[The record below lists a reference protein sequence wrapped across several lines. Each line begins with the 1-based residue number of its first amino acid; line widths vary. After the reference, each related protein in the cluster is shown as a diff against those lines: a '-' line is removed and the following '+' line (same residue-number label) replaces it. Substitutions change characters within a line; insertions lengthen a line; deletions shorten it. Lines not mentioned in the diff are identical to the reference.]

1 MNSIAP
7 KRLLLLLARI
17 AGIDAH
23 VLGTLIFRGWALLAG
38 ILTMLLIPVCLSPEH
53 QGFYFTFASLISIQI
68 FFELGFNH
76 VITQQVSHDSALM
89 LQATGN
95 NERRRYARRLESVV
109 ELSRRWYRIMATLFA
124 FVVFISGAIFFEKQ
138 QALPAVEWGMPW
150 AMLCVCCAL
159 NLYVSPQ
166 LAIKEGLGLVDRVAR
181 IRLVQSMIGYIAMW
195 AMLLL
200 NARLWA
206 AVIVP
211 AVAAAI
217 SLWWVYHTRTSS
229 QFGSR
234 NEKVTDDY
242 SEVAITWRRDIFP
255 LQWRI
260 ALSWISGY
268 FIFQIFNPLI
278 FANHGAAAAGQT
290 GLALAAYTAI
300 LGLGMSWV
308 NATSP
313 AMSAAIARNDREELR
328 TTFRRV
334 AKRSL
339 FFTSIAALALVFG
352 RAIGAQAGL
361 QLTDRIADLP
371 TLLFMGCATVAN
383 CLIGSMA
390 IFMRCH
396 KEEPMLWNSM
406 IMGLIMI
413 FAITIT
419 SRYSVTWVFGLQ
431 AALTIFVGLPWTV
444 IVFRRYWNRT

>member
-1 MNSIAP
+1 M
-7 KRLLLLLARI
+7 LLQLARI
-17 AGIDAH
+17 AGLDAH
-23 VLGTLIFRGWALLAG
+23 ILGTLFFRGWALLAG
-38 ILTMLLIPVCLSPEH
+38 ILTMLLIPACLPPEH

-76 VITQQVSHDSALM
+76 VITQLVSHESALM
-89 LQATGN
+89 LQATEN
-95 NERRRYARRLESVV
+95 NERRRYARRLASVR
-109 ELSRRWYRIMATLFA
+109 ELSRRWYRIMATVFA
-124 FVVFISGAIFFEKQ
+124 IVVFISGALFFERQ

-150 AMLCVCCAL
+150 AMLCVFCAL

-166 LAIKEGLGLVDRVAR
+166 LAIKEGLGLVDKVAH

-195 AMLLL
+195 TMLML

-217 SLWWVYHTRTSS
+217 SLWWVYRNRNSS
-229 QFGSR
+229 ELSSGT
-234 NEKVTDDY
+234 EKVIDDY
-242 SEVAITWRRDIFP
+242 SEVAITWRRDVFP

-268 FIFQIFNPLI
+268 FIFQIYNPLI

-339 FFTSIAALALVFG
+339 IFTSIAAMALVIG
-352 RAIGAQAGL
+352 RYIGAQAGL

-371 TLLFMGCATVAN
+371 TLIFMGCATIGN

-396 KEEPMLWNSM
+396 KEEPMLWNSL
-406 IMGLIMI
+406 IMGIIMMI
-413 FAITIT
+413 VITIT
-419 SRYSVTWVFGLQ
+419 SRYSVMWVFGLQ
-431 AALTIFVGLPWTV
+431 AALTIFIGLPWTMV
-444 IVFRRYWNRT
+444 IFRRYWNRV